1 MNQKKTIA
9 EILEL
14 DSKFR
19 GDNVSGDLHTL
30 KSLRTDN
37 SWDFSCPTLCRLDE
51 SGYKQTKYSKMLIFQ
66 ICR

>member
-37 SWDFSCPTLCRLDE
+37 SWDFSCPTLCRLD
-51 SGYKQTKYSKMLIFQ
+51 
-66 ICR
+66 